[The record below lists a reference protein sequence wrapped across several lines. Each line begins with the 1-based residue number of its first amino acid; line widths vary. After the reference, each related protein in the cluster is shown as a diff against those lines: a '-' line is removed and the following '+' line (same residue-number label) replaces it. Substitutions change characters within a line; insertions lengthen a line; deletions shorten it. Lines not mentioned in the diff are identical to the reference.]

1 MRTAGKEEMAAGA
14 KPQTTNHLSDH
25 IWKMV
30 QILTTLPSC
39 PELLG
44 TKARNACHQGYFK
57 VTNLTH
63 E

>member
-14 KPQTTNHLSDH
+14 KATNHLSDR

-30 QILTTLPSC
+30 QMLTTLPSC

-44 TKARNACHQGYFK
+44 TKARNAYHQGYFK
-57 VTNLTH
+57 VTNPTH